1 MMHTAADLHPGYAA
15 PTCFST
21 GNALSARF
29 APSGFSLWLVAARLE
44 AGATLRWPGAHGD
57 EGIYVVDGALTVDG
71 NTCGGG
77 GALIVEAGV
86 DTEIRVETATELV
99 HVGPAAAAPP
109 SGGLLGAADPAGHG
123 VHVIPAGDAN
133 AIEFGAFS
141 QVSFADSTCPTCRIA
156 LFRVDGTDEPYV
168 VGSHLHSEDEII
180 HVLSGALQVGPR
192 TVAAGMS
199 IAIPGGQRYGFRTNS
214 TFSFLNYRADVST
227 VVTTPGS
234 EPHIET
240 VDALRQ
246 AIAQARQA

>member
-1 MMHTAADLHPGYAA
+1 
-15 PTCFST
+15 
-21 GNALSARF
+21 
-29 APSGFSLWLVAARLE
+29 
-44 AGATLRWPGAHGD
+44 
-57 EGIYVVDGALTVDG
+57 VVDGTLAVDG
-71 NTCGGG
+71 NTLGPG

-86 DTEIRVETATELV
+86 ETEARVESSTELV
-99 HVGPAAAAPP
+99 HVGPVAAAPP
-109 SGGLLGAADPAGHG
+109 ADGLLGAADPSGHG
-123 VHVIPAGDAN
+123 LHVIPAGAAN
-133 AIEFGAFS
+133 AIQFGAFA

-214 TFSFLNYRADVST
+214 AFSFLNYRADVST

-240 VDALRQ
+240 VAALRQ
-246 AIAQARQA
+246 AIAQARQG

>member
-1 MMHTAADLHPGYAA
+1 MHTAADLHPGYAV

-21 GNALSARF
+21 GVSLSARF
-29 APSGFSLWLVAARLE
+29 APPGFSLWLVAARLD
-44 AGATLRWPGAHGD
+44 AGATLRWQGPHGD
-57 EGIYVVDGALTVDG
+57 EGIYVVDGGLTVNG
-71 NTCGGG
+71 NSCGRG

-86 DTEIRVETATELV
+86 DTEIRVESATELV
-99 HVGPAAAAPP
+99 HVGPAATAPP
-109 SGGLLGAADPAGHG
+109 TGGLLGAADPTGHG

-133 AIEFGAFS
+133 AIEFGVFS

-168 VGSHLHSEDEII
+168 VGSHLHSVDEII

-199 IAIPGGQRYGFRTNS
+199 IGIPGGQRYGFRTNS
-214 TFSFLNYRADVST
+214 AFSFLNYRADVST

-246 AIAQARQA
+246 AIAQARQT

>member
-1 MMHTAADLHPGYAA
+1 MMHTAADIHPGYAA
-15 PTCFST
+15 PACAYMGVSS
-21 GNALSARF
+21 SARF
-29 APSGFSLWLVAARLE
+29 APPGFSLWLVVARLE
-44 AGATLRWPGAHGD
+44 AGSALRWQGPHGD
-57 EGIYVVDGALTVDG
+57 EGVYVVDGTLTVDG
-71 NTCGGG
+71 NTVGRG

-86 DTEIRVETATELV
+86 DTEASVESTTELV

-109 SGGLLGAADPAGHG
+109 TDGLLGAADPAGHG
-123 VHVIPAGDAN
+123 LHVIPAGGAN
-133 AIEFGAFS
+133 AIEFGAFA

-214 TFSFLNYRADVST
+214 AFSFLNYRADVST

-246 AIAQARQA
+246 AIAQARQG

>member
-1 MMHTAADLHPGYAA
+1 M
-15 PTCFST
+15 
-21 GNALSARF
+21 
-29 APSGFSLWLVAARLE
+29 
-44 AGATLRWPGAHGD
+44 
-57 EGIYVVDGALTVDG
+57 EGTLTVDG
-71 NTCGGG
+71 KTLGPG

-86 DTEIRVETATELV
+86 DTEARVESTTEVV

-109 SGGLLGAADPAGHG
+109 ADGLLGGADPAGHG
-123 VHVIPAGDAN
+123 LHVIPAEAAN
-133 AIEFGAFS
+133 AIEFGAFA
-141 QVSFADSTCPTCRIA
+141 QVSFADSTCATCRIA

-199 IAIPGGQRYGFRTNS
+199 LAIAGGQRYGFRTNS
-214 TFSFLNYRADVST
+214 AFSFLNYRADVST

-234 EPHIET
+234 DPHIET

-246 AIAQARQA
+246 AIAQARQG